1 MASCSKCNKAVSKVY
16 DCEHTEFKEYCK
28 ECYTE
33 LHYCL
38 TEKKS
43 LE

>member
-1 MASCSKCNKAVSKVY
+1 MTMCAKRGEERQKIYNY
-16 DCEHTEFKEYCK
+16 EHTEYQKYYV

-38 TEKKS
+38 TE
-43 LE
+43 